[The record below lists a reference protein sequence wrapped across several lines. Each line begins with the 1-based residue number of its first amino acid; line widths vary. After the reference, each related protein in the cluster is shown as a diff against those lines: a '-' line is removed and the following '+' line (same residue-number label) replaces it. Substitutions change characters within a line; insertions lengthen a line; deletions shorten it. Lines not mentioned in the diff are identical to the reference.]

1 MSQPGQ
7 TLQRATI
14 LNQLNLPTYTST
26 ANAPAGDAA
35 LIEIDGSGSED
46 QGVYAWTGNGYEGPV
61 HVDTDTDTDTN
72 TQNPGDIDLRPQ
84 DVIAISSPTNGMAR
98 WHDGTGQLPPGIAQY
113 KLGTWW
119 VDGCVAKWDSVSA
132 TMSDGEYIF
141 DTEVASTSAAFEVG
155 LGDTGS
161 ASVSAT
167 KMVNDSADS
176 THRIKFI
183 ESETSISNPSITFT
197 VRQVSP

>member
-14 LNQLNLPTYTST
+14 LNQLNLPTYATT
-26 ANAPAGDAA
+26 ADAPPGEAA
-35 LIEIDGSGSED
+35 LIEINGSGSDD
-46 QGVYAWTGNGYEGPV
+46 QGVYAWTGSDYVGPV
-61 HVDTDTDTDTN
+61 HVDTDTNTN

-84 DVIAISSPTNGMAR
+84 DVTTISSPTSGMAR

-183 ESETSISNPSITFT
+183 ESETSISNPAITFT